1 MPKTVDGLA
10 GWDVGESVK
19 QCATCKHWMPHK
31 EEFDG
36 IPVGHGECE
45 GTREELPDAFFTDA
59 NNEEHSYLFTG
70 PEFFCKHWAAKETAL

>member
-1 MPKTVDGLA
+1 MPKTIEGLT

-36 IPVGHGECE
+36 TPFGYGNCE
-45 GTREELPDAFFTDA
+45 GLREDALDAFFTGA
-59 NNEEHSYLFTG
+59 RNMENSYLFTG
-70 PEFFCKHWAAKETAL
+70 PEFFCKHWTESAT